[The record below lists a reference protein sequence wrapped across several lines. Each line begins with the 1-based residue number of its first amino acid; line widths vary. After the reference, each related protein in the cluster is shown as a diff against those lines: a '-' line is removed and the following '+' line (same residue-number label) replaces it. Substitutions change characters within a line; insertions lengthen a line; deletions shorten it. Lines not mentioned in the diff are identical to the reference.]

1 MRRWDAR
8 LKHRCSAPRFRACPV
23 AQPSRLREC
32 SVPDIRDGSVQGHTV
47 KPTAAFPPS
56 FLISLSL
63 SLLSLGFFLC
73 IALAPRVSWWY
84 VCSSTHIPED
94 ATMTTKST
102 GENGIDCRRTTENLA
117 QELSDCEAL
126 IKGSLVV
133 NRRRCGNSK
142 CRCAR
147 GELHESLAITYK
159 EKGRSVL
166 VHVPKHLETAAQ
178 RAIEDYHTLKRLVA
192 AISRMNLGEFRE
204 KAKKQRRRQDGK
216 GTSIR

>member
-1 MRRWDAR
+1 M
-8 LKHRCSAPRFRACPV
+8 
-23 AQPSRLREC
+23 EN
-32 SVPDIRDGSVQGHTV
+32 
-47 KPTAAFPPS
+47 
-56 FLISLSL
+56 
-63 SLLSLGFFLC
+63 
-73 IALAPRVSWWY
+73 
-84 VCSSTHIPED
+84 
-94 ATMTTKST
+94 ATMTTKRT
-102 GENGIDCRRTTENLA
+102 DENGIECRGTIKDLA

-178 RAIEDYHTLKRLVA
+178 QAIEDYHTLKRLVA
-192 AISRMNLGEFRE
+192 AISRMNLEEFRE
-204 KAKKQRRRQDGK
+204 KARKDRKQRRRQDGK
-216 GTSIR
+216 GTSIRKGKEVRTR